1 MSASPTSDQAT
12 IYQRPVE
19 LLQNLIRFD
28 TTNPPGNEAQC
39 VAYINNLLTEAEL
52 ETTVLAKDANRP
64 NLIAR
69 LKGQGTAPPLLLYGH
84 VDVVTTA
91 NQDWTHPPFDGKV
104 VDGYVWGRGAL
115 DMKGGVAM
123 MLAAFLRAKAEGL
136 APAGDVVLAILSD
149 EEAGGDYGADYLV
162 RNHAEQFEGIRYA
175 IGEFGGFS
183 MYIGGRKFYPIQ
195 VAEKQFFWTKA
206 TLRGPGGH
214 GAFPARGGTMAKLA
228 QLLQSLEQ
236 HRLPVHIT
244 PVARQM
250 LESIAAAVPS
260 PMNSVFVQLLD
271 PAFTDTV
278 LDQLGEQG
286 LMFDALL
293 HNTVNATIVQGGEKI
308 NVIPSEIALSLD
320 GRLLP
325 GRTPDNMMAELR
337 QVVGDDVELEPI
349 RHDPGPAE
357 PDMGLFDT
365 LADIVRQAD
374 PDGIPMPLLLVAT
387 TDARLF
393 SRLAIQTYGFL
404 PMNLPEEFKFL
415 RLIHAADER
424 IPVES
429 LYFGTD
435 AIYKALQRF
444 GNE

>member
-39 VAYINNLLTEAEL
+39 VAYINNLLTEAGL
-52 ETTVLAKDANRP
+52 ETTILAKDANRP

-149 EEAGGDYGADYLV
+149 EEAGGDYGADYLI

-183 MYIGGRKFYPIQ
+183 MYIAERKFYPIQ

-404 PMNLPEEFKFL
+404 PMNLPEEFNFL

-429 LYFGTD
+429 LDFGTD

>member
-1 MSASPTSDQAT
+1 MSYASNQAT

-19 LLQNLIRFD
+19 LLQNLIHFD

-39 VAYINNLLTEAEL
+39 VAYINNLLTEAGL
-52 ETTVLAKDANRP
+52 ETTVLAKDPNRP
-64 NLIAR
+64 NLITR
-69 LKGQGTAPPLLLYGH
+69 LKGRGMALPLLLYGH

-123 MLAAFLRAKAEGL
+123 MLAAFLRAKAGGL

-183 MYIGGRKFYPIQ
+183 MYIAGRKFYPIQ

-260 PMNSVFVQLLD
+260 PMNSVLVQLLD
-271 PAFTDTV
+271 PALTDTV
-278 LDQLGEQG
+278 LDQLGQQG
-286 LMFDALL
+286 LVFDALL

-308 NVIPSEIALSLD
+308 NVIPSEIVLSLD

-325 GRTPDNMMAELR
+325 GCTPDSMMAELR
-337 QVVGDDVELEPI
+337 QVVGDDVKLELI
-349 RHDPGPAE
+349 RYDPGPGE

-393 SRLAIQTYGFL
+393 SRLGIHTYGFL
-404 PMNLPEEFKFL
+404 PMNLAEEFNFL
-415 RLIHAADER
+415 QLIHAADER

-429 LYFGTD
+429 LDFGTN
-435 AIYKALQRF
+435 AIYEALQRF

>member
-1 MSASPTSDQAT
+1 MPYATNQAT

-39 VAYINNLLTEAEL
+39 VAYINNLLTEAGL
-52 ETTVLAKDANRP
+52 ETTILAKDPNRP
-64 NLIAR
+64 NLITR
-69 LKGQGTAPPLLLYGH
+69 LKGRGTALPLLLYGH

-91 NQDWTHPPFDGKV
+91 NQDWAHPPFDGKV

-115 DMKGGVAM
+115 DMKGGVVM
-123 MLAAFLRAKAEGL
+123 MLAAFLQAKAEGL
-136 APAGDVVLAILSD
+136 APAGDVLLAILSD

-183 MYIGGRKFYPIQ
+183 MYIAGRKFYPIQ

-236 HRLPVHIT
+236 HRLPVHVT

-271 PAFTDTV
+271 PALTDTV

-308 NVIPSEIALSLD
+308 NVIPSEITLSLD
-320 GRLLP
+320 GRMLP
-325 GRTPDNMMAELR
+325 GCSPDSMMAELR
-337 QVVGDDVELEPI
+337 QVIGNDVGLEPI

-393 SRLAIQTYGFL
+393 SRLGIQTYGFL
-404 PMNLPEEFKFL
+404 PMNLPEEFNFL
-415 RLIHAADER
+415 QLIHAADER

-429 LYFGTD
+429 LDFGTD